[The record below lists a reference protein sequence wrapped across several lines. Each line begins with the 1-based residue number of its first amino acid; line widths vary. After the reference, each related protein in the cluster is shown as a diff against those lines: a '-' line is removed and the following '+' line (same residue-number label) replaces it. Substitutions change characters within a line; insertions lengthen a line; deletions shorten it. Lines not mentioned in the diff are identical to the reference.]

1 MRERIHQR
9 INEIMTTDKVAITL
23 GYLIV
28 SVIPGLFDTFTKG
41 NPFVMDQSTDI
52 FSNTTTTVTA
62 SSDFSLLGTIISIL
76 AAMLVMAYSIELLN
90 KVRTNEFRIENIFE
104 HFKNHWVKLLVISIL
119 VILILM
125 GFMLLVSLLLALAIA
140 AVQNFYIAFIVVFIG
155 IIVSAYISEYI
166 FGLSEFYIVDKPQ
179 DGSTQHLSDSARDTK
194 GRRVELFL
202 TAFKYMQWTIYFSII
217 CFIFMI
223 AGNAWAAILLGIGN
237 LLIGIYTGPRIAL
250 VFALFYDMITG
261 GQEYDYT
268 QENLY

>member
-28 SVIPGLFDTFTKG
+28 SVIPGLFDTFTKD
-41 NPFVMDQSTDI
+41 NPFEANQTNDI
-52 FSNTTTTVTA
+52 FINANTTATT
-62 SSDFSLLGTIISIL
+62 SSGFSLLGTIISVI
-76 AAMLVMAYSIELLN
+76 AGMLLFAYSIELLR
-90 KVRTNEFRIENIFE
+90 KVRTDEFKIENIFE
-104 HFKNHWVKLLVISIL
+104 HFKKHWVKLLVIG
-119 VILILM
+119 ILIALIAA
-125 GFMLLVSLLLALAIA
+125 GVTLITALLAGVVVAMTRSFEITAIF
-140 AVQNFYIAFIVVFIG
+140 VLLGVVVSFYVV
-155 IIVSAYISEYI
+155 EYI

-179 DGSTQHLSDSARDTK
+179 YSSTQHLSDSAQDTK

-202 TAFKYMQWTIYFSII
+202 TAFKYMQWQIYFSIL
-217 CFIFMI
+217 CFILLF
-223 AGNAWAAILLGIGN
+223 AGNPWAMILLGIGN